1 MTMRIQVKK
10 VNKDGQVPLKAH
22 KTDAGFDV
30 FAAED
35 LLILP
40 GERHKLGSGIAIDLP
55 AGWEIE
61 IRGRSGL
68 NGNTGLHVANG
79 TVDAGYQGEIILILK
94 NTNPEYDGSSVD
106 ITDKQDLKQNA
117 TNYKAAYHIKKGS
130 RVAQLLF
137 HRVENI
143 DLYLV
148 DEFGETTERGD
159 KGFGSTGV

>member
-10 VNKDGQVPLKAH
+10 VNKDGQLPLKAH

-35 LLILP
+35 IRILP
-40 GERHKLGSGIAIDLP
+40 GERHTLLTGIAIDVP

-68 NGNTGLHVANG
+68 NGKTGLHVANG
-79 TVDAGYQGEIILILK
+79 TVDAGYQGEIMLIIK
-94 NTNPEYDGSSVD
+94 NTNPEFDGSSVD
-106 ITDKQDLKQNA
+106 ITDKQDLKDNA
-117 TNYKAAYHIKKGS
+117 TNYKATYHIKKGS

-137 HRVENI
+137 HRVEDI
-143 DLYLV
+143 ELYLV
-148 DEFGETTERGD
+148 DEFDGTTERGN

>member
-35 LLILP
+35 LHILP
-40 GERHKLGSGIAIDLP
+40 GERHTLLTGIAIDVP

-68 NGNTGLHVANG
+68 NGKTGLHVANG
-79 TVDAGYQGEIILILK
+79 TVDAGYQGEIMLIIK
-94 NTNPEYDGSSVD
+94 NTNPEYDGTSVD
-106 ITDKQDLKQNA
+106 ITDKQDLKQNE

-130 RVAQLLF
+130 RVAQLIF
-137 HRVENI
+137 NRVEDI
-143 DLYLV
+143 ELYLV
-148 DEFGETTERGD
+148 DEFDGTTERGSN
-159 KGFGSTGV
+159 GFGSTGV